1 MTSLL
6 TAINKNSVGR
16 EIEDRKKFGER
27 EMEGNEK
34 G

>member
-1 MTSLL
+1 MIL
-6 TAINKNSVGR
+6 NKNSVGR
-16 EIEDRKKFGER
+16 EIEDRRKFGER